1 MHSDI
6 HAFEWDP
13 FNSNKL
19 IVGCDGGMFRSLDGG
34 LNYSAINKGFNATQP
49 YAIGFERYPALGVSG
64 FPMGGVACGNQ
75 DNGTT
80 YNLPHRI
87 VLTTKANL
95 QIGVENEAALKELDV
110 FNDKKSKKNFI
121 DAMFLMDSKVVEN
134 YMIQVAY

>member
-1 MHSDI
+1 MLQDGKKYLTFDGVPVI
-6 HAFEWDP
+6 P
-13 FNSNKL
+13 FSFQDRT
-19 IVGCDGGMFRSLDGG
+19 IQA
-34 LNYSAINKGFNATQP
+34 Y
-49 YAIGFERYPALGVSG
+49 
-64 FPMGGVACGNQ
+64 Q

-121 DAMFLMDSKVVEN
+121 DATFLMDSKVVED